1 MTRRENGAMA
11 SPFYQVIQG
20 HFVIVG
26 KEPDGDSVRF
36 IADNPKL
43 YRTLKRSFRIKPSN
57 VDKSVQLRFEG
68 IDAPEL
74 HYGAAVQPL
83 GKEAR
88 DQLLDWMG
96 FTNIEFTG
104 NKVTASDPEQIPGAI
119 LSVAAEANG
128 RPVSYVLLDAKKLDD
143 GQWVKVDDA
152 LLKQT
157 LNFRLL
163 EAGLAYYTVYTSAPL
178 SHREFLRQVASKAR
192 DKKLG
197 VWGEDRTSEF
207 VLIDQKSISPP
218 DGQLI
223 LPKLFRRCTDYLKAV
238 EKGFRG
244 NLGDWLISTEG
255 SSRMENDRVVVMDAM
270 ELKLSDLL
278 EQRNSRIAFQAD
290 LLDIVFVEK

>member
-1 MTRRENGAMA
+1 MA
-11 SPFYQVIQG
+11 SPFYQVIKG
-20 HFVIVG
+20 EFVIKG

-36 IADNPKL
+36 IANNPKL
-43 YRTLKRSFRIKPSN
+43 YRALKRSFRIKPSN
-57 VDKSVQLRFEG
+57 QDGSVQLRFEG

-74 HYGAAVQPL
+74 HYGSAVQPL
-83 GKEAR
+83 GTEAR

-96 FTNIEFTG
+96 FKNIQFTG
-104 NKVTASDPEQIPGAI
+104 KAGNRVTASDPDRIPGAI
-119 LSVAAEANG
+119 LSTAAETNG
-128 RPVSYVLLDAKKLDD
+128 RPVSYVVLDAKQLND
-143 GQWVKVDDA
+143 GRWVEVNDA

-163 EAGLAYYTVYTSAPL
+163 EEGLAYYTAYTSAPM
-178 SHREFLRQVASKAR
+178 SHREFLREVASKAQ

-207 VLIDQKSISPP
+207 TLNDQDSISPP

-238 EKGFRG
+238 GEGFRG
-244 NLGDWLISTEG
+244 NLGDWLLSTEG
-255 SSRMENDRVVVMDAM
+255 TSRPENDRVVVGDTM

-278 EQRNSRIAFQAD
+278 EQRNNRIAFQAD

>member
-1 MTRRENGAMA
+1 MV
-11 SPFYQVIQG
+11 SPYYQVIQG
-20 HFVIVG
+20 EFVIIG

-36 IADNPKL
+36 IANNPKL
-43 YRTLKRSFRIKPSN
+43 YRALKRSYRIKPSTQ
-57 VDKSVQLRFEG
+57 DGSVQLRFEG

-74 HYGAAVQPL
+74 HYGSAVQPL

-96 FTNIEFTG
+96 FKNVQYTG
-104 NKVTASDPEQIPGAI
+104 NAGNRVTASDPDRIPGAI
-119 LSVAAEANG
+119 LSTAAETNG
-128 RPVSYVLLDAKKLDD
+128 RPVSYVVLEAKQLND
-143 GQWVKVDDA
+143 GRWVKVDDA
-152 LLKQT
+152 LLRQT

-163 EAGLAYYTVYTSAPL
+163 EEGLAYYTAYTSAPL
-178 SHREFLRQVASKAR
+178 SHREFLREIASKAR

-207 VLIDQKSISPP
+207 ILNDQDSLSPP

-238 EKGFRG
+238 DKGFRG
-244 NLGDWLISTEG
+244 NLGDWLLSTEG
-255 SSRMENDRVVVMDAM
+255 TSRPENDRVVVGNAM

-278 EQRNSRIAFQAD
+278 EQRNNRIAFQAD

>member
-1 MTRRENGAMA
+1 MV

-20 HFVIVG
+20 KFVIIG

-36 IADNPKL
+36 IANNPKL
-43 YRTLKRSFRIKPSN
+43 YRALKSSFRIKPSN
-57 VDKSVQLRFEG
+57 QDGSVQLRFEG
-68 IDAPEL
+68 IDASEL
-74 HYGAAVQPL
+74 HYGSAVQPL

-88 DQLLDWMG
+88 DQLLDWIG
-96 FTNIEFTG
+96 FKNIQFTG
-104 NKVTASDPEQIPGAI
+104 QAGNRVTASDPDHIPGAI
-119 LSVAAEANG
+119 LSTAAEANG
-128 RPVSYVLLDAKKLDD
+128 RPVSYVLLDAKQLKD
-143 GQWVKVDDA
+143 GRWVEVDDA

-163 EAGLAYYTVYTSAPL
+163 EEGLAYYTAYTSAPL
-178 SHREFLRQVASKAR
+178 SHREFLRGVASQAR

-207 VLIDQKSISPP
+207 VLNDQDSLSPP

-223 LPKLFRRCTDYLKAV
+223 LPKLFRRCTDYLKAI

-244 NLGDWLISTEG
+244 NLGDWLLSTEG
-255 SSRMENDRVVVMDAM
+255 SSRPENDRVVVSDAM
-270 ELKLSDLL
+270 ELRLSDLL
-278 EQRNSRIAFQAD
+278 EQRNNRVAFQAD

>member
-1 MTRRENGAMA
+1 MV

-20 HFVIVG
+20 EFVIIG

-36 IADNPKL
+36 IANNPKL
-43 YRTLKRSFRIKPSN
+43 YRTLKRSFRIKPSTQ
-57 VDKSVQLRFEG
+57 DGSVQLRFEG

-74 HYGAAVQPL
+74 HYGSAVQPL

-96 FTNIEFTG
+96 FKNIQFTG
-104 NKVTASDPEQIPGAI
+104 NAGNRVTASDPDRIPGAI
-119 LSVAAEANG
+119 LSTAAETNG
-128 RPVSYVLLDAKKLDD
+128 RPVSYVLLDAKQLKD
-143 GQWVKVDDA
+143 GRWVEVDNA

-163 EAGLAYYTVYTSAPL
+163 EEGLAYYTVYTSAPL
-178 SHREFLRQVASKAR
+178 SHREFLRDVASQAR

-207 VLIDQKSISPP
+207 VLNDQNSISPP

-223 LPKLFRRCTDYLKAV
+223 LPKLFRRCTDYLREV
-238 EKGFRG
+238 DKGFRG
-244 NLGDWLISTEG
+244 NLGDWLLSTEG
-255 SSRMENDRVVVMDAM
+255 TSRPENDRVVVKDTM
-270 ELKLSDLL
+270 ELKLSDLI
-278 EQRNSRIAFQAD
+278 EQRNNRIAFQPD

>member
-1 MTRRENGAMA
+1 MA
-11 SPFYQVIQG
+11 APFYQVIKG
-20 HFVIVG
+20 EFVIKD

-36 IADNPKL
+36 IASNPKL
-43 YRTLKRSFRIKPSN
+43 YRALKRSYRIKPSN
-57 VDKSVQLRFEG
+57 QDKSVQLRFEG

-74 HYGAAVQPL
+74 HYGSAVQPL

-96 FTNIEFTG
+96 FQNIQFTG
-104 NKVTASDPEQIPGAI
+104 KEGNRVTASDPERIPGAI
-119 LSVAAEANG
+119 LSTAAETNG
-128 RPVSYVLLDAKKLDD
+128 RPVSYVVLDAKQLND
-143 GQWVKVDDA
+143 GRWVEVNDA

-163 EAGLAYYTVYTSAPL
+163 EEGLAYYTAYTSAPM
-178 SHREFLRQVASKAR
+178 SHREFLREVASKAQ
-192 DKKLG
+192 DEKLG

-207 VLIDQKSISPP
+207 TLNDQDSLSPP

-223 LPKLFRRCTDYLKAV
+223 LPKLFRRCTDYLREV
-238 EKGFRG
+238 NKGFRG
-244 NLGDWLISTEG
+244 NLGDWLLSTEG
-255 SSRMENDRVVVMDAM
+255 TSRPENDRVVVGDAM

-278 EQRNSRIAFQAD
+278 EQRNNRIAFQAD

>member
-1 MTRRENGAMA
+1 MV

-20 HFVIVG
+20 NFIITG

-36 IADNPKL
+36 IANNPKL
-43 YRTLKRSFRIKPSN
+43 YRPLKRSFRIKPSTQ
-57 VDKSVQLRFEG
+57 DGSVQLRFEG

-74 HYGAAVQPL
+74 HYGSAVQPL
-83 GKEAR
+83 GKESR

-96 FTNIEFTG
+96 FKNIQFTG
-104 NKVTASDPEQIPGAI
+104 TAGNRVTASDPEQIPGAI
-119 LSVAAEANG
+119 LSTAAETNG
-128 RPVSYVLLDAKKLDD
+128 RPVSYVLLDAKQLKD
-143 GQWVKVDDA
+143 GRWVEVDNA

-163 EAGLAYYTVYTSAPL
+163 EEGLAYYTAYTSAPL
-178 SHREFLRQVASKAR
+178 SHREFLRDVASQAR

-197 VWGEDRTSEF
+197 VWGEDKTSEF
-207 VLIDQKSISPP
+207 VLNNQDSISPP

-238 EKGFRG
+238 DKGFRG
-244 NLGDWLISTEG
+244 NLGDWLLSTEG
-255 SSRMENDRVVVMDAM
+255 SSRPENDRVVVRDAM

-278 EQRNSRIAFQAD
+278 AQRNNRIAFQAD

>member
-1 MTRRENGAMA
+1 MA

-20 HFVIVG
+20 EFVIKG

-36 IADNPKL
+36 IANNPNL
-43 YRTLKRSFRIKPSN
+43 YRALKRSYRIKPS
-57 VDKSVQLRFEG
+57 VQDKSVQLRFEG

-74 HYGAAVQPL
+74 HYGLAVQPL

-96 FTNIEFTG
+96 FKNIQFTG
-104 NKVTASDPEQIPGAI
+104 NIVSASDPDQIPGAI
-119 LSVAAEANG
+119 LSTEAEANG
-128 RPVSYVLLDAKKLDD
+128 RPVSYVLLDPKQLKD
-143 GQWVKVDDA
+143 GQWIKVDDT

-163 EAGLAYYTVYTSAPL
+163 EEGLAYYTAYTSAPL
-178 SHREFLRQVASKAR
+178 SHREFLREVASEAR
-192 DKKLG
+192 DQKLG

-207 VLIDQKSISPP
+207 VLNDQDSLSPP

-223 LPKLFRRCTDYLKAV
+223 LPKLFRRCTDYLKAFD
-238 EKGFRG
+238 KGFRG
-244 NLGDWLISTEG
+244 NLGDWLLSTEG
-255 SSRMENDRVVVMDAM
+255 TSRLENDRVVVGDAM

-278 EQRNSRIAFQAD
+278 EQRNNRIAFQAD

>member
-1 MTRRENGAMA
+1 MA

-20 HFVIVG
+20 EFVIIG

-36 IADNPKL
+36 IANNPKL
-43 YRTLKRSFRIKPSN
+43 YRTLKRSFRIKPSTQ
-57 VDKSVQLRFEG
+57 DGSVQLRFEG

-74 HYGAAVQPL
+74 HYGSAVQPL

-96 FTNIEFTG
+96 FKNIQFTG
-104 NKVTASDPEQIPGAI
+104 TAGNRVTASDPERIPGAI
-119 LSVAAEANG
+119 LSTAAEANG
-128 RPVSYVLLDAKKLDD
+128 RPVSYVVLDD
-143 GQWVKVDDA
+143 KQLKDGRWVEVDDA
-152 LLKQT
+152 LLKKT

-178 SHREFLRQVASKAR
+178 SHREFLREVASQAR
-192 DKKLG
+192 GKKLG

-207 VLIDQKSISPP
+207 VLNDQDSISPP

-238 EKGFRG
+238 DKGFRG
-244 NLGDWLISTEG
+244 NLGDWLLSTEG
-255 SSRMENDRVVVMDAM
+255 SSRPENDRVVVGDAM

-278 EQRNSRIAFQAD
+278 EQRNNRIAFQPD

>member
-1 MTRRENGAMA
+1 MA
-11 SPFYQVIQG
+11 APFYQVIKG
-20 HFVIVG
+20 EFVIKG

-36 IADNPKL
+36 IASNPKL
-43 YRTLKRSFRIKPSN
+43 YRALKRSYRIKPSN
-57 VDKSVQLRFEG
+57 QDKSVQLRFEG

-74 HYGAAVQPL
+74 HYGSAVQPL

-96 FTNIEFTG
+96 FQNIQFTG
-104 NKVTASDPEQIPGAI
+104 KEGNRVTASDPERIPGAI
-119 LSVAAEANG
+119 LSTAAETNG
-128 RPVSYVLLDAKKLDD
+128 RPVSYVVLDAKQLND
-143 GQWVKVDDA
+143 GRWVEVNDA

-163 EAGLAYYTVYTSAPL
+163 EEGLAYYTAYTSAPM
-178 SHREFLRQVASKAR
+178 SHREFLREVASKAQ
-192 DKKLG
+192 DEKLG

-207 VLIDQKSISPP
+207 TLNDQDSLSPP

-223 LPKLFRRCTDYLKAV
+223 LPKLFRRCTDYLREV
-238 EKGFRG
+238 NKGFRG
-244 NLGDWLISTEG
+244 NLGDWLLSTEG
-255 SSRMENDRVVVMDAM
+255 TSRPENDRVVVGDAM

-278 EQRNSRIAFQAD
+278 EQRNNRIAFQAD

>member
-1 MTRRENGAMA
+1 MV
-11 SPFYQVIQG
+11 SPYYQVIQG
-20 HFVIVG
+20 EFVIIG

-36 IADNPKL
+36 IAHNPKL
-43 YRTLKRSFRIKPSN
+43 YRSLKRSYRIKPSTQ
-57 VDKSVQLRFEG
+57 DGSVQLRFEG

-74 HYGAAVQPL
+74 HYGSAVQPL

-96 FTNIEFTG
+96 FKNIQYTG
-104 NKVTASDPEQIPGAI
+104 NAGNRVTASDPDRIPGAI
-119 LSVAAEANG
+119 LSTAAETNG
-128 RPVSYVLLDAKKLDD
+128 RPVSYVVLEAKQLND
-143 GQWVKVDDA
+143 GRWVKVDDA

-163 EAGLAYYTVYTSAPL
+163 EEGLAYYTAYTSAPL
-178 SHREFLRQVASKAR
+178 SHREFLREIASKAR

-207 VLIDQKSISPP
+207 VLNDQDSLSPP
-218 DGQLI
+218 NGQLI

-238 EKGFRG
+238 DKGFRG
-244 NLGDWLISTEG
+244 NLGDWLLSTEG
-255 SSRMENDRVVVMDAM
+255 TSRPENDRVVVGDAM

-278 EQRNSRIAFQAD
+278 EQRNNRIAFQAD